1 MFREYFIDFISLD
14 VHNKIQIKTKTFNY
28 IIYKRDTVYER
39 IFIKKITCESSL
51 LKWDI
56 GCGFIVPKNC
66 SKRIISLKKSIR
78 FQADV
83 MKICWQVLPIL

>member
-1 MFREYFIDFISLD
+1 MNISLILY
-14 VHNKIQIKTKTFNY
+14 HSMFITRSKLKQKLS
-28 IIYKRDTVYER
+28 IILYKRDTVYER

-66 SKRIISLKKSIR
+66 SKGIISLKKSIR

>member
-1 MFREYFIDFISLD
+1 M
-14 VHNKIQIKTKTFNY
+14 
-28 IIYKRDTVYER
+28 
-39 IFIKKITCESSL
+39 KKITCESSL

-56 GCGFIVPKNC
+56 GCGFIVPKDC